1 MIATDSHNLIYMNL
15 KCLLCGI
22 AILVCVGTVKAIDNV
37 SERVSASIS
46 LKVPG
51 NEAKQYPLTFQKT
64 KNDKSAYQ
72 LEASERI
79 PLTVYQTI
87 EEKGGKSQITVCITA
102 LEDVYFNY
110 SQQVSTGFRHDD
122 CQFYMPG
129 FWYRRNLRSP
139 KSAPSFH
146 TSDSWL
152 VREDRLSTPL
162 TGIYSEGTK
171 RFMTVNRI
179 DQFENDALTTHRERL
194 FFPVK
199 PPLVSPALR
208 IVMA

>member
-1 MIATDSHNLIYMNL
+1 MNL

-102 LEDVYFNY
+102 LEDVI
-110 SQQVSTGFRHDD
+110 
-122 CQFYMPG
+122 
-129 FWYRRNLRSP
+129 L
-139 KSAPSFH
+139 
-146 TSDSWL
+146 
-152 VREDRLSTPL
+152 
-162 TGIYSEGTK
+162 I
-171 RFMTVNRI
+171 TVNKCQQGSAMMTASSTCPI
-179 DQFENDALTTHRERL
+179 
-194 FFPVK
+194 
-199 PPLVSPALR
+199 LVSP
-208 IVMA
+208 

>member
-152 VREDRLSTPL
+152 VRED
-162 TGIYSEGTK
+162 I
-171 RFMTVNRI
+171 
-179 DQFENDALTTHRERL
+179 FEI
-194 FFPVK
+194 FPEPCFV
-199 PPLVSPALR
+199 
-208 IVMA
+208 

>member
-102 LEDVYFNY
+102 LEDVYEDY
-110 SQQVSTGFRHDD
+110 GFIK
-122 CQFYMPG
+122 CFK
-129 FWYRRNLRSP
+129 YRS
-139 KSAPSFH
+139 
-146 TSDSWL
+146 
-152 VREDRLSTPL
+152 
-162 TGIYSEGTK
+162 
-171 RFMTVNRI
+171 
-179 DQFENDALTTHRERL
+179 
-194 FFPVK
+194 
-199 PPLVSPALR
+199 
-208 IVMA
+208 

>member
-1 MIATDSHNLIYMNL
+1 MNL

-79 PLTVYQTI
+79 PLTVSNNRRKRRKIADNSMYHCI
-87 EEKGGKSQITVCITA
+87 GGCI
-102 LEDVYFNY
+102 F
-110 SQQVSTGFRHDD
+110 
-122 CQFYMPG
+122 
-129 FWYRRNLRSP
+129 
-139 KSAPSFH
+139 
-146 TSDSWL
+146 
-152 VREDRLSTPL
+152 
-162 TGIYSEGTK
+162 
-171 RFMTVNRI
+171 
-179 DQFENDALTTHRERL
+179 
-194 FFPVK
+194 
-199 PPLVSPALR
+199 
-208 IVMA
+208 

>member
-1 MIATDSHNLIYMNL
+1 MITTDSHNLIYMNL

-129 FWYRRNLRSP
+129 F
-139 KSAPSFH
+139 
-146 TSDSWL
+146 
-152 VREDRLSTPL
+152 
-162 TGIYSEGTK
+162 
-171 RFMTVNRI
+171 
-179 DQFENDALTTHRERL
+179 
-194 FFPVK
+194 
-199 PPLVSPALR
+199 
-208 IVMA
+208 

>member
-1 MIATDSHNLIYMNL
+1 MNL

-87 EEKGGKSQITVCITA
+87 EEKGGKSQITVYILQC
-102 LEDVYFNY
+102 
-110 SQQVSTGFRHDD
+110 
-122 CQFYMPG
+122 
-129 FWYRRNLRSP
+129 
-139 KSAPSFH
+139 
-146 TSDSWL
+146 SDTYCYLHWRMYIL
-152 VREDRLSTPL
+152 
-162 TGIYSEGTK
+162 I
-171 RFMTVNRI
+171 TVNKCQQGSAMMTASSTCPDSGI
-179 DQFENDALTTHRERL
+179 AVIFVLQSRL
-194 FFPVK
+194 PRFI
-199 PPLVSPALR
+199 LR
-208 IVMA
+208 IVGWCVKIG